1 MAVDV
6 TFATRVALL
15 QYIMIRQ
22 VVPAFTLWF
31 GDPERRWGLLDWR
44 SLSPCA
50 LVAAIGS
57 YLDQLGATMGE
68 RSGFYRR
75 NLLIE
80 LAERACELTWQ
91 GLEMDRISVTAGSSF
106 RSESSSRRSVPRR

>member
-1 MAVDV
+1 
-6 TFATRVALL
+6 
-15 QYIMIRQ
+15 
-22 VVPAFTLWF
+22 
-31 GDPERRWGLLDWR
+31 
-44 SLSPCA
+44 
-50 LVAAIGS
+50 
-57 YLDQLGATMGE
+57 MGE